1 MLRCMSFRLLPKL
14 LLPACVMSLAA
25 CNEYYTPPST
35 SLPMTQ
41 GPSDAPQDSPNARPT
56 VRFPARVAVARIEKS
71 GNYFHLDSGAVEEDP
86 AHAAKAASLP
96 GVRALVPLNRV
107 ALTGSVKSYRELDRE
122 ALKLGADL
130 LVVYRYDTEVAVND
144 RFEPLTIATLGIAPT
159 VKHKTTSVVT
169 LLVRD
174 ARTGYIYGVMEERA
188 DHQGLTTAI
197 TLYGSE
203 RNAKEATR
211 KQAMD
216 RLMERLPGFWNGI
229 LAKGR

>member
-1 MLRCMSFRLLPKL
+1 MSFRLLPKL
-14 LLPACVMSLAA
+14 LLPACVISLMA

-41 GPSDAPQDSPNARPT
+41 GPSGAPQDNPHARPT

-71 GNYFHLDSGAVEEDP
+71 GDSFHLVSGANEEDP

-96 GVRALVPLNRV
+96 GVRAFVPLNRV

-122 ALKLGADL
+122 ALKMGADIL
-130 LVVYRYDTEVAVND
+130 AVYRYDTDVAVND
-144 RFEPLTIATLGIAPT
+144 AFEPLTLATLGFAPT
-159 VKHKTTSVVT
+159 IKHETSSVVT
-169 LLVRD
+169 LIVRD
-174 ARTGYIYGVMEERA
+174 ARTGYVYGVLEERA
-188 DHQGLTTAI
+188 DRGGVTTGM

-203 RNAKEATR
+203 RNAKKFTR